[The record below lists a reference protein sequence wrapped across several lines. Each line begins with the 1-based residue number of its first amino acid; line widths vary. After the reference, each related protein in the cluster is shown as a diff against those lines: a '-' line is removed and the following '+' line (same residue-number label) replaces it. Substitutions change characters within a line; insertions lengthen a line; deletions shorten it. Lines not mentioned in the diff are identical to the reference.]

1 MKTDKPT
8 PEQLDSFLKCL
19 TDKELNEL
27 VVTRA
32 HHDNRVPIEFT
43 SYIKGTS
50 CGIDNDGYNL
60 AVAEVARRA
69 ERNFEGIGLNPRAL
83 ELLHTSLKAKDETG
97 RFIELNRLA
106 AGAVERPFSKRDYP
120 VTIGLDGDINPI
132 TLLKGKSIPIVTGG
146 RDARPLV
153 WLDDHNKPRK
163 VSSTERFEKFVKDIP
178 IHELFELGDLIVD
191 NPTRRGL
198 GGYRSLALDQSEIV
212 YHTDLPLI
220 YGEIKSRFKQMGVV
234 K

>member
-8 PEQLDSFLKCL
+8 PEQLDTFLKGL
-19 TDKELNEL
+19 SDDELDEL
-27 VVTRA
+27 LVTRA
-32 HHDNRVPIEFT
+32 HHDNRVPVEFLSKST
-43 SYIKGTS
+43 GTR
-50 CGIDNDGYNL
+50 CGIDNSGYQA
-60 AVAEVARRA
+60 AVRERA
-69 ERNFEGIGLNPRAL
+69 NRSNALFEELGLSINN
-83 ELLHTSLKAKDETG
+83 HSLISKDSIESI
-97 RFIELNRLA
+97 IELNRLA

-120 VTIGLDGDINPI
+120 VTIGLDSDINPI

-153 WLDDHNKPRK
+153 WLDGRTDDRK
-163 VSSTERFEKFVKDIP
+163 TPATERFHKFVKEVP
-178 IHELFELGDLIVD
+178 IHELFEMGDLIVD
-191 NPTRRGL
+191 NPVARGL
-198 GGYRSLALDQSEIV
+198 GGYHSLALDQSETV